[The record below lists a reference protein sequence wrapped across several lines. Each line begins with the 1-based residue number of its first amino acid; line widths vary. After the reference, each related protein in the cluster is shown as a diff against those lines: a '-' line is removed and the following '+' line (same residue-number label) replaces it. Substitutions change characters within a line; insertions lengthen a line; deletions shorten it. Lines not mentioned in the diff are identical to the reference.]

1 MFHPAV
7 LNSVIQIL
15 FFNEFLLKIM
25 GKDSQKDV
33 PEQFSLFLILISIKI
48 EKYKNMVRCLI
59 SLVSKLDIPTNF
71 QEIAIAKQG

>member
-1 MFHPAV
+1 
-7 LNSVIQIL
+7 
-15 FFNEFLLKIM
+15 M